1 MLAGTEDHVLAKGF
15 PGSSRMERRH
25 SGFPGESPF
34 PAGGSEGGVKVRSSE
49 SCGRDSRKA
58 DLSPWGL
65 SSLLTTLL
73 LFLNADSFPN
83 LATLVARPG

>member
-1 MLAGTEDHVLAKGF
+1 MLSGTEDHVLAKGF
-15 PGSSRMERRH
+15 PGSTH

-34 PAGGSEGGVKVRSSE
+34 PAGESEGGVKERSSE